1 MARKTSLREFQQ
13 AVALRIRDAASRKT
27 VLSRLGFQVGQQ
39 NWLVTLSDVSEVIPL
54 PKIIPVPMTQAW
66 YRGVANIR
74 GKLYSIADFAAFQG
88 QPAIGAAME
97 RRVILVAERLIEGSG
112 LVVSR
117 MLGLHNPELFTPERL
132 DMAAVRPWIK
142 GAYRDARGTTWYE
155 LDLAG
160 LTQDAHFLEVGVVTA
175 AAAAS

>member
-13 AVALRIRDAASRKT
+13 GVALRIRDAALRKT
-27 VLSRLGFQVGQQ
+27 VLSRLGFQVGEQ
-39 NWLVTLSDVSEVIPL
+39 NWLVALSDVSEVIPV
-54 PKIIPVPMTQAW
+54 PKIVQVPMTQGW

-88 QPAIGAAME
+88 QPAIGIAME

-117 MLGLHNPELFTPERL
+117 MLGLHNPELFTPVQIEPE
-132 DMAAVRPWIK
+132 ATRPWIK
-142 GAYRDARGTTWYE
+142 GAFRDAGGTTWYE

-160 LTQDAHFLEVGVVTA
+160 LTRDAHFLEVGVVTA
-175 AAAAS
+175 AAAA

>member
-13 AVALRIRDAASRKT
+13 GVALRIRDAALRKT
-27 VLSRLGFQVGQQ
+27 VLSRLGFQVGKQ
-39 NWLVTLSDVSEVIPL
+39 NWLVALSDVSEVIPV
-54 PKIIPVPMTQAW
+54 PKIVQVPMTQGW

-88 QPAIGAAME
+88 QPAIGIAME

-117 MLGLHNPELFTPERL
+117 MLGLHNPALFTAVPL
-132 DMAAVRPWIK
+132 DAEATRPWIS
-142 GAYRDARGTTWYE
+142 GAFRDAGGTTWYE
-155 LDLAG
+155 LDMAG
-160 LTQDAHFLEVGVVTA
+160 LTRDAHFLEVGVVMA
-175 AAAAS
+175 AAAA

>member
-13 AVALRIRDAASRKT
+13 GVALRIRDAASRKT

-54 PKIIPVPMTQAW
+54 PKIIPVPMTQTW

-88 QPAIGAAME
+88 QPAIGAALE

-117 MLGLHNPELFTPERL
+117 MLGLHNPELFTPEPL
-132 DMAAVRPWIK
+132 DASAARPWIK
-142 GAYRDARGTTWYE
+142 GAYRDAGGTTWYE
-155 LDLAG
+155 LDLTG
-160 LTQDAHFLEVGVVTA
+160 LARDAHFLEVGIVTA
-175 AAAAS
+175 AAAA